1 MIMNVDERIE
11 KANEIINNLPED
23 FLEAN
28 KGKFAA
34 VEIQSGDYF
43 VGNSEWEAYQVA
55 IQKYPE
61 SKFVFV
67 RIGAE
72 AAHFVGAECV

>member
-1 MIMNVDERIE
+1 MNIDNRIE
-11 KANEIINNLPED
+11 KANNIIASLPEE
-23 FLEAN
+23 FLEKN
-28 KGKFAA
+28 EGKFAA

-43 VGNSEWEAYQVA
+43 IGKTEWEAYQIA
-55 IQKYPE
+55 IKKYPDH
-61 SKFVFV
+61 KFVFV

>member
-1 MIMNVDERIE
+1 MDIDNRIK
-11 KANEIINNLPED
+11 KANNIINSLPEK
-23 FLEAN
+23 FLEKN

-43 VGNSEWEAYQVA
+43 IGNTEWEAYQVA
-55 IQKYPE
+55 IKKYPDY
-61 SKFVFV
+61 KFVFV

-72 AAHFVGAECV
+72 AAHFVGEGRV

>member
-1 MIMNVDERIE
+1 MDIDNRIE
-11 KANEIINNLPED
+11 KANNIINSLSEK
-23 FLEAN
+23 FLEKN

-34 VEIQSGDYF
+34 VEIQSGEYF
-43 VGNSEWEAYQVA
+43 IGDTEWEAYQLA
-55 IQKYPE
+55 TKKFPDH
-61 SKFVFV
+61 KFVFI

>member
-1 MIMNVDERIE
+1 MDIDNRID
-11 KANEIINNLPED
+11 KANNIINSLPTE
-23 FLEAN
+23 FLEKN

-43 VGNSEWEAYQVA
+43 IGDTEWEAYQSA
-55 IQKYPE
+55 IKKFPDQ
-61 SKFVFV
+61 KFVFV

>member
-1 MIMNVDERIE
+1 MDIDSRIE
-11 KANEIINNLPED
+11 RANKIVNNLPEN
-23 FLEAN
+23 FLKNN

-43 VGNSEWEAYQVA
+43 IGNTEWEAYQLA
-55 IQKYPE
+55 IKKSPDH
-61 SKFVFV
+61 KFVFV
-67 RIGAE
+67 KIGAE

>member
-1 MIMNVDERIE
+1 MDINNRIE
-11 KANEIINNLPED
+11 KANNIINSLPES
-23 FLEAN
+23 FIKKN

-43 VGNSEWEAYQVA
+43 IGNTEWEAYQLA
-55 IQKYPE
+55 IKKFPDH
-61 SKFVFV
+61 KFVFV